1 MTGNWKQLIG
11 LLMASIFASNYAQN
25 YQEYADGYEQ
35 DNLYADYAMKQEQ
48 KERGYVCLLWYFCW
62 CSENGF
68 WKFMKGMKLWEV
80 ETDQSLKSRSPH
92 WFVPTSTHPSQKFQF
107 ASEETVTDNLF
118 HSYYFL
124 LIYNFYQRL
133 SGGGG
138 GGMGKIFLCGGLGWF
153 LGANVHSKRATKA
166 LKKKHMKETKTLYS
180 QYYNDVYK
188 LQEQNAE
195 LAYAVENLQ
204 KELQRVEQDREM
216 EKIQRDYDEFKQPD
230 VDGDDRISRAE
241 FNMYVKNYLSN
252 YPGLAEKDYPR
263 FEDFDHDKDGFVSF
277 QEYAQQMAVQVKQAE
292 AEQKRAAQTNSGT
305 QSANAKANALK
316 GLSGQTKRVDNFN
329 DLYAKYRG

>member
-48 KERGYVCLLWYFCW
+48 KERG
-62 CSENGF
+62 
-68 WKFMKGMKLWEV
+68 
-80 ETDQSLKSRSPH
+80 
-92 WFVPTSTHPSQKFQF
+92 
-107 ASEETVTDNLF
+107 
-118 HSYYFL
+118 
-124 LIYNFYQRL
+124 
-133 SGGGG
+133 GGGG